1 MFKKGRLPALVFGTA
16 LALLGPGTALAKNH
30 DRHEHHHRR
39 SSIYFEFGS
48 GYHSPRHYY
57 YDRWGR
63 YDRWGYSQYPRGYY
77 DRWGDWHWR

>member
-1 MFKKGRLPALVFGTA
+1 MFRKARLPALVFGTA

-48 GYHSPRHYY
+48 GYYRPHPHYYY
-57 YDRWGR
+57 YDRWG
-63 YDRWGYSQYPRGYY
+63 YPRGYY
-77 DRWGDWHWR
+77 DRWGYWHWR